1 MRVLRWQLMVRSS
14 FIRRLALAAVLVAA
28 LPAVAPWCD
37 VWCASA
43 HHAEETTA
51 LTETPSSEHDH
62 CLNLAPADA
71 APTTVIEGLR
81 VPSLTAGPSAHCEAL
96 ATAVLTSVPKGPQA
110 PVAVNRVD
118 TASTSF
124 HVGLRRPALAGAGP
138 APPLISSPRPLA
150 LRL

>member
-1 MRVLRWQLMVRSS
+1 MVRSS

-62 CLNLAPADA
+62 CLNLAQADA
-71 APTTVIEGLR
+71 EPTTVIEGLR
-81 VPSLTAGPSAHCEAL
+81 VPSLTAGPSAHCEAP
-96 ATAVLTSVPKGPQA
+96 ATAVLTSVPRGLQA
-110 PVAVNRVD
+110 PITVTRVVD

-124 HVGLRRPALAGAGP
+124 HVGLRRPALAVAGP

>member
-62 CLNLAPADA
+62 CLNLAQDA
-71 APTTVIEGLR
+71 AAPSTMTEGVR
-81 VPSLTAGPSAHCEAL
+81 VPSLTERPSVTCEAL
-96 ATAVLTSVPKGPQA
+96 ATAVLTSAPKGPQA

>member
-1 MRVLRWQLMVRSS
+1 MVRSS

-51 LTETPSSEHDH
+51 LIETPSSEHDH
-62 CLNLAPADA
+62 CLNLAQADA
-71 APTTVIEGLR
+71 APSIVIEGVR
-81 VPSLTAGPSAHCEAL
+81 VPSLSAGPSATCEAP
-96 ATAVLTSVPKGPQA
+96 ATAVLTSVPRGLQA
-110 PVAVNRVD
+110 PVAVDRVD

-124 HVGLRRPALAGAGP
+124 HVGLRRPALAVAGP